1 MFLIR
6 IWLLSLECVWTYR
19 VDQMASAM
27 GVGKLWEET
36 GDSKASGMAFATS
49 QKWGTLF
56 CFTDGEDALSLLL
69 CHVLH
74 PRLHVS
80 VNLKVKGAQS
90 CLTLYDPMDYTVHG
104 LNPGLPHCR
113 QILYQLSCKGSPGIL
128 EWVAYPFSSGSSWP
142 SSWTR
147 VSCSAGGFFFF
158 FFFLP
163 IELSGKA
170 QCQLK

>member
-19 VDQMASAM
+19 VEQMASAM

-36 GDSKASGMAFATS
+36 GDSKASGVAFATS
-49 QKWGTLF
+49 QKWDMF
-56 CFTDGEDALSLLL
+56 CFTDGEDTLSLLL

-80 VNLKVKGAQS
+80 VNLKGKGAQS
-90 CLTLYDPMDYTVHG
+90 CLTICDSMDYTVHG
-104 LNPGLPHCR
+104 LNPGLPHYR
-113 QILYQLSCKGSPGIL
+113 QILYQLSCKGSPRIL
-128 EWVAYPFSSGSSWP
+128 EWVAYPFSSGSSCP
-142 SSWTR
+142 SSWTG

-158 FFFLP
+158 FYR
-163 IELSGKA
+163 LSYQGRPSVNLNKG
-170 QCQLK
+170 